1 VTYSKVSQLKSS
13 GIFKMISDKFRRELR
28 SQAKLWQAE
37 GLIDAAFYQQLADRY
52 QFNTLETASRNRFL
66 SILIGLGSILLAIGV
81 ITFVAANWQVW
92 PREARVTLLLSLFVI
107 VNVAGFYLWRI
118 PPSRSNDSNQNIL
131 PTTKGRSK
139 LLGEGLLLLGGLI
152 LGANMAL
159 MAQMFHI
166 GGSAYGLFL
175 VWGIGVL
182 GMAASLRLTS
192 LGVLSAL
199 LVGFGYWLAV
209 LDWSSK
215 VEFDWLQI
223 LVRQMPIA
231 ASILFVPLA
240 YWCRS
245 RAIFAL
251 GTILIIFSLQVAI
264 VENFNTGLGNA
275 IFCALP
281 PALLWGYDDVIWPK
295 VHGRMFQP
303 IARSLALLYLAG
315 LFYIFS
321 FHWWW
326 QNVPSPSQV
335 PLDWG
340 LLANLA
346 VLGGLAVFEWLH
358 LGRLELRRSKQKA
371 GDLTTG
377 AIGVS
382 IAIGAF
388 IPFYHLSIAPL
399 PQLATFLFNVLLFLL
414 AVGLIREGLALGN
427 RQTFWGGMV
436 LITCQIIS
444 RLFEYNTELLL
455 KSFVFVLCGI
465 GVIAAGL
472 WFERHFANH

>member
-1 VTYSKVSQLKSS
+1 
-13 GIFKMISDKFRRELR
+13 MISDQFRLELR
-28 SQAKLWQAE
+28 SQAKLWEAE
-37 GLIDAAFYQQLADRY
+37 GLIDTSLYQQLADRY
-52 QFNTLETASRNRFL
+52 QFHTLESASRNRFL
-66 SILIGLGSILLAIGV
+66 GILISLGSILLALGV

-92 PREARVTLLLSLFVI
+92 SREARVALLLSLFVA
-107 VNVAGFYLWRI
+107 VNAAGFYLWRI
-118 PPSRSNDSNQNIL
+118 PPSRSKNSNPNIPL
-131 PTTKGRSK
+131 TKGRNK
-139 LLGEGLLLLGGLI
+139 LLGEGLLLLGALI

-175 VWGIGVL
+175 AWGIGVL
-182 GMAASLRLTS
+182 GMAYSLRLTS

-199 LVGFGYWLAV
+199 LVGLGYWLAV

-215 VEFDWLQI
+215 VEFSWLEI

-231 ASILFVPLA
+231 SCIMFIPLA

-251 GTILIIFSLQVAI
+251 GAIVLIFSLQVSI
-264 VENFNTGLGNA
+264 IQGLNPTWGAA

-281 PALLWGYDDVIWPK
+281 PALLWGYDDSLWPNI
-295 VHGRMFQP
+295 HSRLFQP
-303 IARSLALLYLAG
+303 TTRSLALIFLAG
-315 LFYIFS
+315 LFYFFS
-321 FHWWW
+321 FHWLW
-326 QNVPSPSQV
+326 QDSLAPSQI
-335 PLDWG
+335 PLNWS
-340 LLANLA
+340 LLTNVI
-346 VLGGLAVFEWLH
+346 VLGALTVFEWLH
-358 LGRLELRRSKQKA
+358 LGRLELRRPKQK
-371 GDLTTG
+371 GVDLTTG
-377 AIGVS
+377 AIA
-382 IAIGAF
+382 IAILISALV
-388 IPFYHLSIAPL
+388 PFYHLNVSPL

-427 RQTFWGGMV
+427 RRSFWGGMV
-436 LITCQIIS
+436 LVTLQIIS

-472 WFERHFANH
+472 WFERHFATIKDE

>member
-1 VTYSKVSQLKSS
+1 
-13 GIFKMISDKFRRELR
+13 MISDKFRRELR
-28 SQAKLWQAE
+28 SQAKLWEAE
-37 GLIDAAFYQQLADRY
+37 GLIDSSFYQQLADRY

-92 PREARVTLLLSLFVI
+92 SREVRVAMLLSLFVA

-118 PPSRSNDSNQNIL
+118 PPSRSKNSNLNIL
-131 PTTKGRSK
+131 PATKGRSK
-139 LLGEGLLLLGGLI
+139 LLGEGLLLLGSLI

-166 GGSAYGLFL
+166 GGSSYGLFL
-175 VWGIGVL
+175 AWGIGVL
-182 GMAASLRLTS
+182 GMAYSLRLTS

-199 LVGFGYWLAV
+199 LISLGYGLAA
-209 LDWSSK
+209 LDFSSK
-215 VEFDWLQI
+215 VEFSWLSV

-231 ASILFVPLA
+231 ASIMFVPLA

-251 GTILIIFSLQVAI
+251 GAIVLIFSLQMSIAQGLNPNWGVAM
-264 VENFNTGLGNA
+264 
-275 IFCALP
+275 FCALP
-281 PALLWGYDDVIWPK
+281 PALLWGYDDAIWPNIDS
-295 VHGRMFQP
+295 RLFQAT
-303 IARSLALLYLAG
+303 ARSLALVFLAS
-315 LFYIFS
+315 LFYFLS
-321 FHWWW
+321 FHWLW
-326 QNVPSPSQV
+326 QDSPNPSQV
-335 PLDWG
+335 PLDWSF
-340 LLANLA
+340 LTNIA
-346 VLGGLAVFEWLH
+346 VLGGLTVFEWLH
-358 LGRLELRRSKQKA
+358 LGRLELRRPKQK
-371 GDLTTG
+371 GVDLTTG
-377 AIGVS
+377 AIALL
-382 IAIGAF
+382 IIITAL
-388 IPFYHLSIAPL
+388 IPLYHLSFTPI

-436 LITCQIIS
+436 SITLQIIS

-465 GVIAAGL
+465 GVITAGL
-472 WFERHFANH
+472 WFERHFATIKDE

>member
-1 VTYSKVSQLKSS
+1 
-13 GIFKMISDKFRRELR
+13 MISDKFRQELR

-37 GLIDAAFYQQLADRY
+37 GLIDTSLYQQLADRY
-52 QFNTLETASRNRFL
+52 QFNSLETASRNRFL
-66 SILIGLGSILLAIGV
+66 SILISLGSILLAIGV

-92 PREARVTLLLSLFVI
+92 PREGRVTLLLSLFVA

-118 PPSRSNDSNQNIL
+118 PPSRSKNSPPNMPL
-131 PTTKGRSK
+131 TKGRNK
-139 LLGEGLLLLGGLI
+139 LLGEGLLLLGALI

-166 GGSAYGLFL
+166 GGSSYGLFL
-175 VWGIGVL
+175 AWGIGVL
-182 GMAASLRLTS
+182 GMAYSLRLTS

-199 LVGFGYWLAV
+199 LVGLGYWLAV
-209 LDWSSK
+209 LDSSAK
-215 VEFDWLQI
+215 VEFSWLEI

-231 ASILFVPLA
+231 ASIMFIPLA

-251 GTILIIFSLQVAI
+251 GAIVLIFSLQVSIAQ
-264 VENFNTGLGNA
+264 GLNPNWGAA

-281 PALLWGYDDVIWPK
+281 PALLWGYDDAMWPNIDS
-295 VHGRMFQP
+295 RLFQAT
-303 IARSLALLYLAG
+303 ARSLALVFLAG
-315 LFYIFS
+315 LFYFLS
-321 FHWWW
+321 FHWLW
-326 QNVPSPSQV
+326 QDSVNPSQT
-335 PLDWG
+335 PLDWSV
-340 LLANLA
+340 LANVT
-346 VLGGLAVFEWLH
+346 VLGALMVFEWLH
-358 LGRLELRRSKQKA
+358 LGRLELRRPKRK
-371 GDLTTG
+371 GVDLTTS
-377 AIGVS
+377 A
-382 IAIGAF
+382 IAIFIVITAL
-388 IPFYHLSIAPL
+388 IPFYHLSFSPI

-414 AVGLIREGLALGN
+414 AVGLIREGLTLGN

-436 LITCQIIS
+436 LITLQIIS

-472 WFERHFANH
+472 WFERHFATIKDE

>member
-1 VTYSKVSQLKSS
+1 
-13 GIFKMISDKFRRELR
+13 MISDQFRRELR

-37 GLIDAAFYQQLADRY
+37 GLIDTSLYQQLADRY
-52 QFNTLETASRNRFL
+52 QFHTLESASRNRFL
-66 SILIGLGSILLAIGV
+66 GILISLGSILLALGV

-92 PREARVTLLLSLFVI
+92 SRESRVALLLSLFVA
-107 VNVAGFYLWRI
+107 VNAAGFYLWRI
-118 PPSRSNDSNQNIL
+118 PPSRSKNSNPNI
-131 PTTKGRSK
+131 PRTKGRNQ
-139 LLGEGLLLLGGLI
+139 LLGEGLLLLGALI

-166 GGSAYGLFL
+166 GGSSYGLFL
-175 VWGIGVL
+175 AWGIGVL
-182 GMAASLRLTS
+182 GMAYSLRLTS

-199 LVGFGYWLAV
+199 LVSLGYWLAV

-215 VEFDWLQI
+215 VEFSWLEV

-231 ASILFVPLA
+231 ASIMFIPLA

-251 GTILIIFSLQVAI
+251 GAIVLIFSLQVSIAQ
-264 VENFNTGLGNA
+264 GLNPSWGAA

-281 PALLWGYDDVIWPK
+281 PALLWGYDDAMWPNIDSR
-295 VHGRMFQP
+295 VFQAT
-303 IARSLALLYLAG
+303 ARSLALLFLAS
-315 LFYIFS
+315 LFYFLS
-321 FHWWW
+321 FHWLW
-326 QNVPSPSQV
+326 QDSPTPSQI
-335 PLDWG
+335 PLDWS
-340 LLANLA
+340 LLTNVI
-346 VLGGLAVFEWLH
+346 VLGALTVFEWLH
-358 LGRLELRRSKQKA
+358 LGRLELRRPKQK
-371 GDLTTG
+371 GVDLTTG
-377 AIGVS
+377 AIA
-382 IAIGAF
+382 IAIVISAL
-388 IPFYHLSIAPL
+388 IPFYHLNVSPL

-427 RQTFWGGMV
+427 RRSFWGGMV
-436 LITCQIIS
+436 LITLQIIS

-472 WFERHFANH
+472 WFERHFATIKDE

>member
-1 VTYSKVSQLKSS
+1 
-13 GIFKMISDKFRRELR
+13 MISDQFRRELR

-37 GLIDAAFYQQLADRY
+37 GLIDTSLYQQLADRY
-52 QFNTLETASRNRFL
+52 QFHTLESASRNRFL
-66 SILIGLGSILLAIGV
+66 GILISLGSILLALGV

-92 PREARVTLLLSLFVI
+92 SRESRVALLLSLFVA
-107 VNVAGFYLWRI
+107 VNAAGFYLWRI
-118 PPSRSNDSNQNIL
+118 PPSRSKNSNPNI
-131 PTTKGRSK
+131 PRTKGRNQ
-139 LLGEGLLLLGGLI
+139 LLGEGLLLLGALI

-166 GGSAYGLFL
+166 GGSSYGLFL
-175 VWGIGVL
+175 AWGIGVL
-182 GMAASLRLTS
+182 GMAYSLRLTS

-199 LVGFGYWLAV
+199 LVSLGYWLAV

-215 VEFDWLQI
+215 VEFSWLEV

-231 ASILFVPLA
+231 ASIMFIPLA

-251 GTILIIFSLQVAI
+251 GAIVLIFSLQVSIAQ
-264 VENFNTGLGNA
+264 GLNPTWGAA

-281 PALLWGYDDVIWPK
+281 PALLWGYDDAMWPNIDSR
-295 VHGRMFQP
+295 VFQAT
-303 IARSLALLYLAG
+303 ARSLALLFLAS
-315 LFYIFS
+315 LFYFLS
-321 FHWWW
+321 FHWLW
-326 QNVPSPSQV
+326 QDSPTPSQI
-335 PLDWG
+335 PLDWSV
-340 LLANLA
+340 LTNVI
-346 VLGGLAVFEWLH
+346 VLGALMVFEWLH
-358 LGRLELRRSKQKA
+358 LGRLELRRPKQK
-371 GDLTTG
+371 GVDLTTG
-377 AIGVS
+377 AIA
-382 IAIGAF
+382 IAIVISAL
-388 IPFYHLSIAPL
+388 IPFYHLNVSPL

-427 RQTFWGGMV
+427 RRSFWGGMV
-436 LITCQIIS
+436 LVTLQIIS

-472 WFERHFANH
+472 WFERHFATIKDE

>member
-1 VTYSKVSQLKSS
+1 
-13 GIFKMISDKFRRELR
+13 MISDQFRRELR

-37 GLIDAAFYQQLADRY
+37 GLIDTSLYQQLADRY
-52 QFNTLETASRNRFL
+52 QFHTLESASRNRFL
-66 SILIGLGSILLAIGV
+66 GILISLGSILLALGV

-92 PREARVTLLLSLFVI
+92 SRESRVALLLSLFVA
-107 VNVAGFYLWRI
+107 VNAAGFYLWRI
-118 PPSRSNDSNQNIL
+118 PPSRSKNSNPNIPL
-131 PTTKGRSK
+131 TKGRNK
-139 LLGEGLLLLGGLI
+139 LLGEGLLLLGALI

-175 VWGIGVL
+175 AWGIGVL
-182 GMAASLRLTS
+182 GMAYSLRLTS

-199 LVGFGYWLAV
+199 LVSLSYWLAV

-215 VEFDWLQI
+215 VEFSWLEI

-231 ASILFVPLA
+231 ASIMFIPLA

-251 GTILIIFSLQVAI
+251 GAIVLIFSLQVSI
-264 VENFNTGLGNA
+264 IQGLNPSWGAA

-281 PALLWGYDDVIWPK
+281 PALLWGYDDAMWPNIDS
-295 VHGRMFQP
+295 RLFQLT
-303 IARSLALLYLAG
+303 ARSLALLFLAG
-315 LFYIFS
+315 LFYFLS
-321 FHWWW
+321 FHWLW
-326 QNVPSPSQV
+326 QDSPAPSQI
-335 PLDWG
+335 PLNWS
-340 LLANLA
+340 LLTNVI
-346 VLGGLAVFEWLH
+346 VLGVLTVFEWLH
-358 LGRLELRRSKQKA
+358 LGRLELRRPKQK
-371 GDLTTG
+371 GLDLTTG
-377 AIGVS
+377 AIA
-382 IAIGAF
+382 IAIVISAL
-388 IPFYHLSIAPL
+388 IPFYHLNVSPL

-427 RQTFWGGMV
+427 RRSFWGGMV
-436 LITCQIIS
+436 LVTLQIIS

-472 WFERHFANH
+472 WFERHFATIKDE

>member
-1 VTYSKVSQLKSS
+1 
-13 GIFKMISDKFRRELR
+13 MISDKFRQELR
-28 SQAKLWQAE
+28 SQAKLWEAE
-37 GLIDAAFYQQLADRY
+37 GLIDTSLYQQLADRY

-66 SILIGLGSILLAIGV
+66 TILISLGSILLAIGV

-92 PREARVTLLLSLFVI
+92 PREARVTLLLSLFVA

-118 PPSRSNDSNQNIL
+118 PPSRSTNSHQNIPL
-131 PTTKGRSK
+131 TKGRNK
-139 LLGEGLLLLGGLI
+139 LLGEGLLLLGALI

-166 GGSAYGLFL
+166 GGSSYGLFL
-175 VWGIGVL
+175 AWGIGVL
-182 GMAASLRLTS
+182 GMAYSLRLTS

-199 LVGFGYWLAV
+199 LVGLGYWLAV
-209 LDWSSK
+209 LDWSAK
-215 VEFDWLQI
+215 VEFSWLEI

-231 ASILFVPLA
+231 ASIMFIPLA

-245 RAIFAL
+245 RVIFAIGAIVL
-251 GTILIIFSLQVAI
+251 IFSLQVSIAQ
-264 VENFNTGLGNA
+264 GLNPNWGAA

-281 PALLWGYDDVIWPK
+281 PALLWGYDDAMWPNIDS
-295 VHGRMFQP
+295 RLFQ
-303 IARSLALLYLAG
+303 ATSRSLALVFLAS
-315 LFYIFS
+315 LFYFLS
-321 FHWWW
+321 FHWLW
-326 QNVPSPSQV
+326 QDSPNPSQIS
-335 PLDWG
+335 LDWSV
-340 LLANLA
+340 LANVT
-346 VLGGLAVFEWLH
+346 VLGALMVFEWLH
-358 LGRLELRRSKQKA
+358 LGRLELRRPKRK
-371 GDLTTG
+371 GVDLTTG
-377 AIGVS
+377 AI
-382 IAIGAF
+382 AILIVISAL
-388 IPFYHLSIAPL
+388 IPFYHLNFSPL

-436 LITCQIIS
+436 LITLQIIS

-472 WFERHFANH
+472 WFERHFATIKDE

>member
-1 VTYSKVSQLKSS
+1 
-13 GIFKMISDKFRRELR
+13 MISDKFRRELR
-28 SQAKLWQAE
+28 SQAQLWEAE
-37 GLIDAAFYQQLADRY
+37 GLIDSSFYQQLADRY

-92 PREARVTLLLSLFVI
+92 SREVRVAMLLSLFVA
-107 VNVAGFYLWRI
+107 VNAAGFYLWRI
-118 PPSRSNDSNQNIL
+118 PPSRSKNSHQNIL
-131 PTTKGRSK
+131 PATKGRPK
-139 LLGEGLLLLGGLI
+139 LLGEGLLLLGALI

-166 GGSAYGLFL
+166 GGSSYGLFL

-182 GMAASLRLTS
+182 GMAYSLRLTS

-199 LVGFGYWLAV
+199 LIGLGYWLAA
-209 LDWSSK
+209 LDFSSK
-215 VEFDWLQI
+215 VEFSWLSV

-231 ASILFVPLA
+231 ASIMFIPLA

-251 GTILIIFSLQVAI
+251 GAIVLIFSLQMSIAQGLNPNWGVAM
-264 VENFNTGLGNA
+264 
-275 IFCALP
+275 FCALP
-281 PALLWGYDDVIWPK
+281 PALLWGYDDAMWPNIDS
-295 VHGRMFQP
+295 RLFQAT
-303 IARSLALLYLAG
+303 ARSLALVFLAG
-315 LFYIFS
+315 LFYFLS
-321 FHWWW
+321 FHWLW
-326 QNVPSPSQV
+326 QDSPNPSQI
-335 PLDWG
+335 PLDWSV
-340 LLANLA
+340 LTNLA
-346 VLGGLAVFEWLH
+346 VLGGLTVFEWLH
-358 LGRLELRRSKQKA
+358 LGRLELRRPKQK
-371 GDLTTG
+371 GVDLTTG
-377 AIGVS
+377 AIALL
-382 IAIGAF
+382 IIITAL
-388 IPFYHLSIAPL
+388 IPLYHLSFTPI
-399 PQLATFLFNVLLFLL
+399 PQLATFLFNILLFLL

-436 LITCQIIS
+436 LITLQIIS

-472 WFERHFANH
+472 WFERHFATIKDE

>member
-1 VTYSKVSQLKSS
+1 
-13 GIFKMISDKFRRELR
+13 MISDKFRRELR
-28 SQAKLWQAE
+28 SQAKLWEAE
-37 GLIDAAFYQQLADRY
+37 GLIDSSFYQQLADRY

-92 PREARVTLLLSLFVI
+92 SREVRVAMLLSLFVA

-118 PPSRSNDSNQNIL
+118 PPSRSKNSNPNI
-131 PTTKGRSK
+131 PETKGRSK
-139 LLGEGLLLLGGLI
+139 LLGEGLLLLGALI

-166 GGSAYGLFL
+166 GGSSYGLFL
-175 VWGIGVL
+175 AWGIGVL
-182 GMAASLRLTS
+182 GMAYSLRLTS

-199 LVGFGYWLAV
+199 LIGLGYWLAV
-209 LDWSSK
+209 LDFSSK
-215 VEFDWLQI
+215 VEFSWLEI

-231 ASILFVPLA
+231 ASIMFVPLA

-251 GTILIIFSLQVAI
+251 GAIVLIFSLQMSIAQGLNPNWGVAM
-264 VENFNTGLGNA
+264 
-275 IFCALP
+275 FCALP
-281 PALLWGYDDVIWPK
+281 PALLWGYDDAIWPNIDS
-295 VHGRMFQP
+295 RLFQAT
-303 IARSLALLYLAG
+303 ARSLALVFLAG
-315 LFYIFS
+315 LFYFLS
-321 FHWWW
+321 FHWLW
-326 QNVPSPSQV
+326 QDSPNPSQI
-335 PLDWG
+335 PLDWSV
-340 LLANLA
+340 LTNLA
-346 VLGGLAVFEWLH
+346 VLGALTVFEWLH
-358 LGRLELRRSKQKA
+358 LGRLELRRPKQK
-371 GDLTTG
+371 GVDLTTG
-377 AIGVS
+377 AIALL
-382 IAIGAF
+382 IIITAL
-388 IPFYHLSIAPL
+388 IPLYHLSFTPI

-436 LITCQIIS
+436 SITLQIIS

-465 GVIAAGL
+465 GVITAGL
-472 WFERHFANH
+472 WFERHFATIKDE

>member
-1 VTYSKVSQLKSS
+1 
-13 GIFKMISDKFRRELR
+13 MISDQFRRELR

-37 GLIDAAFYQQLADRY
+37 GLIDTSLYQQLADRY
-52 QFNTLETASRNRFL
+52 QFHTLESASRNRFL
-66 SILIGLGSILLAIGV
+66 GILISLGSILLALGV

-92 PREARVTLLLSLFVI
+92 SREARVALLLSLFVA
-107 VNVAGFYLWRI
+107 VNAAGFYLWRI
-118 PPSRSNDSNQNIL
+118 PPSRSKNSNPNIPL
-131 PTTKGRSK
+131 TKGRNK
-139 LLGEGLLLLGGLI
+139 LLGEGLLLLGSLI

-175 VWGIGVL
+175 AWGIGVL
-182 GMAASLRLTS
+182 GMAYSLRLTS

-199 LVGFGYWLAV
+199 LVGLGYWLAV

-215 VEFDWLQI
+215 VEFSWLAL

-231 ASILFVPLA
+231 ASIMFIPLA

-245 RAIFAL
+245 RAIFCL
-251 GTILIIFSLQVAI
+251 GAIVLIFSLQASI
-264 VENFNTGLGNA
+264 VQGLNPSWGAA

-281 PALLWGYDDVIWPK
+281 PALLWGYDDAMWPNIDS
-295 VHGRMFQP
+295 RLFQP
-303 IARSLALLYLAG
+303 TARSLALVFLAG
-315 LFYIFS
+315 LFYFFS
-321 FHWWW
+321 FHWLW
-326 QNVPSPSQV
+326 QDSPAPSQIS
-335 PLDWG
+335 LDWS
-340 LLANLA
+340 
-346 VLGGLAVFEWLH
+346 VLTNVVFLGALTVFEWLH
-358 LGRLELRRSKQKA
+358 LGRLELRRPKQK
-371 GDLTTG
+371 GVDLTTG
-377 AIGVS
+377 AIA
-382 IAIGAF
+382 IAIVISAL
-388 IPFYHLSIAPL
+388 IPFYHLNVSPL

-427 RQTFWGGMV
+427 RRSFWGGMV
-436 LITCQIIS
+436 LITLQIIS

-472 WFERHFANH
+472 WFERHFATIKDE

>member
-1 VTYSKVSQLKSS
+1 
-13 GIFKMISDKFRRELR
+13 MISDKFRRELR
-28 SQAKLWQAE
+28 SQAKLWEAE
-37 GLIDAAFYQQLADRY
+37 GLIDTSFYQQLADRY

-66 SILIGLGSILLAIGV
+66 TILISLGSILLAIGV

-92 PREARVTLLLSLFVI
+92 PREARVTLLLSLFVA
-107 VNVAGFYLWRI
+107 VNAAGFYLWRI
-118 PPSRSNDSNQNIL
+118 PPSRTKNSHPNM
-131 PTTKGRSK
+131 PPTKGRNK
-139 LLGEGLLLLGGLI
+139 LLGEGLLLLGSLI

-166 GGSAYGLFL
+166 GGSSYGLFL
-175 VWGIGVL
+175 AWGIGVL
-182 GMAASLRLTS
+182 GMAYSLRLTS

-199 LVGFGYWLAV
+199 LVGLGYWLAV

-215 VEFDWLQI
+215 VEFSWLEV

-231 ASILFVPLA
+231 ASIMFIPLA

-251 GTILIIFSLQVAI
+251 GAIVLIFSLQVSIAQ
-264 VENFNTGLGNA
+264 GLNPNWGAA

-281 PALLWGYDDVIWPK
+281 PALLWGYDDAMWPNIDS
-295 VHGRMFQP
+295 RLFQ
-303 IARSLALLYLAG
+303 ATSRSLALVFLAS
-315 LFYIFS
+315 LFYFLS
-321 FHWWW
+321 FHWLW
-326 QNVPSPSQV
+326 QDSPNPSQIS
-335 PLDWG
+335 LDWSV
-340 LLANLA
+340 LANVT
-346 VLGGLAVFEWLH
+346 VLGALMVFEWLH
-358 LGRLELRRSKQKA
+358 LARLELRRPKRK
-371 GDLTTG
+371 GVDLTTG
-377 AIGVS
+377 AI
-382 IAIGAF
+382 AILIVISAL
-388 IPFYHLSIAPL
+388 IPFYHLNFSPL

-436 LITCQIIS
+436 LITLQIIS

-472 WFERHFANH
+472 WFERHFATVKDE

>member
-1 VTYSKVSQLKSS
+1 
-13 GIFKMISDKFRRELR
+13 MISDQFRQELR
-28 SQAKLWQAE
+28 SQAKLWEAE
-37 GLIDAAFYQQLADRY
+37 GLIDTSLYQQLADRY

-66 SILIGLGSILLAIGV
+66 STLISLGSILLAIGV

-92 PREARVTLLLSLFVI
+92 PREARVTLLLSLFVA
-107 VNVAGFYLWRI
+107 VNLVGFYLWRI
-118 PPSRSNDSNQNIL
+118 PPSRSKNSHPDM
-131 PTTKGRSK
+131 PPTKGRNK
-139 LLGEGLLLLGGLI
+139 LLGEGLLLLGALI

-166 GGSAYGLFL
+166 GGSSYGLFL
-175 VWGIGVL
+175 AWGIGVL
-182 GMAASLRLTS
+182 GMAYSLRLTS

-199 LVGFGYWLAV
+199 LVSLGYWLAV

-215 VEFDWLQI
+215 VEFSWLEV

-231 ASILFVPLA
+231 ASIMFVPLA

-251 GTILIIFSLQVAI
+251 GAIVLIFSLQVSIAQ
-264 VENFNTGLGNA
+264 GLNPNWGAA

-281 PALLWGYDDVIWPK
+281 PALLWGYDDAMWPNIDS
-295 VHGRMFQP
+295 RMFQ
-303 IARSLALLYLAG
+303 ATSRSLALVFLAG
-315 LFYIFS
+315 LFYFLS
-321 FHWWW
+321 FHWLW
-326 QNVPSPSQV
+326 QDSPNPSQIS
-335 PLDWG
+335 LDWSV
-340 LLANLA
+340 LANVT
-346 VLGGLAVFEWLH
+346 VLGALAAFEWLH
-358 LGRLELRRSKQKA
+358 LGRLELRRPKQK
-371 GDLTTG
+371 GVDLTTG
-377 AIGVS
+377 AI
-382 IAIGAF
+382 AILIVITAL
-388 IPFYHLSIAPL
+388 IPFYHLNFSPL

-436 LITCQIIS
+436 LITLQIIS

-472 WFERHFANH
+472 WFERHFATIKDE

>member
-1 VTYSKVSQLKSS
+1 
-13 GIFKMISDKFRRELR
+13 MISDKFRRELR
-28 SQAKLWQAE
+28 SQAKLWEAE
-37 GLIDAAFYQQLADRY
+37 GLIDTSFYQQLADRY

-66 SILIGLGSILLAIGV
+66 SILISLGSILLAIGV

-92 PREARVTLLLSLFVI
+92 PREARVAMLLSLFAT
-107 VNVAGFYLWRI
+107 VNLVGFYLWRI
-118 PPSRSNDSNQNIL
+118 PPSRSKNSPPNMPL
-131 PTTKGRSK
+131 TKGRNK
-139 LLGEGLLLLGGLI
+139 LLGEGLLLLGALI

-166 GGSAYGLFL
+166 GGSSYGLFL
-175 VWGIGVL
+175 AWGIGVL
-182 GMAASLRLTS
+182 GMAYSLRLTS

-199 LVGFGYWLAV
+199 LVSLGYWLAV

-215 VEFDWLQI
+215 VEFSWLEV

-231 ASILFVPLA
+231 ASIMFIPLA

-251 GTILIIFSLQVAI
+251 GAIVLIFSLQVSIAQ
-264 VENFNTGLGNA
+264 GLNPSWGAA

-281 PALLWGYDDVIWPK
+281 PALLWGYDDAMWPNIDSR
-295 VHGRMFQP
+295 VFQAT
-303 IARSLALLYLAG
+303 ARSLALVFLAS
-315 LFYIFS
+315 LFYFLS
-321 FHWWW
+321 FHWLW
-326 QNVPSPSQV
+326 QDSPTPSQI
-335 PLDWG
+335 PLDWSV
-340 LLANLA
+340 LANVT
-346 VLGGLAVFEWLH
+346 VLGALMVFEWLH
-358 LGRLELRRSKQKA
+358 LGRLELRRPKQK
-371 GDLTTG
+371 GVDLTTG
-377 AIGVS
+377 AIGFLIV
-382 IAIGAF
+382 ITAL
-388 IPFYHLSIAPL
+388 IPFYHLNFSPL

-436 LITCQIIS
+436 LITLQIIS

-472 WFERHFANH
+472 WFERHFATIKDE